1 MVMEITEKQIIIQ
14 NRMVTYYVSPN
25 VSAKPYLFLHG
36 WGSNST
42 LWFNSLKN
50 IISEKYCLFVD
61 LPGFGKSEIPAEP
74 WNLAEY
80 VNFVALFLKKLGLSK
95 VELIGHSFGGS
106 IAIKLALENPELVSR
121 LILVDSAGV
130 RSKNRRKTFIKS
142 ISQFIK
148 PIFKIGFL
156 QNVRRKIYHQIGSDY
171 LELPL
176 MHETYKKII
185 SEDLSEI
192 LSSVKIPTSIIW
204 GSDDQATPLADAEL
218 MKRKISD
225 SQLHIISHAG
235 HFCFLDQPVKFA
247 DELNHIFA
255 IHE

>member
-1 MVMEITEKQIIIQ
+1 MEMTEKQIIIQ
-14 NRMVTYYVSPN
+14 NRLVTYYVSN
-25 VSAKPYLFLHG
+25 HESASPILFLHG

-50 IISEKYCLFVD
+50 ITLNKYCVFVD
-61 LPGFGKSEIPAEP
+61 LPGFGKSEIPEIP
-74 WNLAEY
+74 WDLAAY
-80 VNFVALFLKKLGLSK
+80 VRFVTLFINKLGLPK
-95 VELIGHSFGGS
+95 VVLVGHSFGGS
-106 IAIKLALENPELVSR
+106 IAIKLAIEKPELISR

-142 ISQFIK
+142 ISQFVK

-176 MHETYKKII
+176 MQETYKKII

-192 LSSVKIPTSIIW
+192 LGNIKPPTFLIW
-204 GSDDQATPLADAEL
+204 GANDRETPLVEAEF
-218 MKRKISD
+218 MKREIPD

-247 DELNHIFA
+247 GELNHIFA